1 MVDGRTLGETLRATR
16 EQQKLTI
23 EEIADRTKVRA
34 EYLEALE
41 EERYQML
48 PAKTYVTSFI
58 RSYAR
63 FLGIDE
69 QEALRLYYQEKT
81 DGVEVEDLWADEVEP
96 ERRPSRVAW
105 IAIGIGSLTV
115 IVALLFFLLRKAP

>member
-1 MVDGRTLGETLRATR
+1 MVDGRTLGETLRAAR
-16 EQQKLTI
+16 EEQQLTI
-23 EEIADRTKVRA
+23 QEIADRTKVRA

-63 FLGIDE
+63 FLGLDE

-81 DGVEVEDLWADEVEP
+81 NGVEVEDLWADEAEP
-96 ERRPSRVAW
+96 ERQTSRVAW
-105 IAIGIGSLTV
+105 IAIGIGVLTV